1 MFVLVLFPAMNDL
14 VLAVLVLAVVVQFDA
29 SAGNTVS
36 NTLVEN
42 FKYENE
48 VNFSLSETTF

>member
-1 MFVLVLFPAMNDL
+1 MFVHVLFPAMNDL
-14 VLAVLVLAVVVQFDA
+14 VLAVLVFAVVVQFDA

-48 VNFSLSETTF
+48 VNFS